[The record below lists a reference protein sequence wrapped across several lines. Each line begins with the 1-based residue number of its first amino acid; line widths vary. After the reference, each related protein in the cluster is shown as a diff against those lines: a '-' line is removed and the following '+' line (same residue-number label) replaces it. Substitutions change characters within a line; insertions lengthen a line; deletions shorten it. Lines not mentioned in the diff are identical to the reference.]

1 MKNVMNIII
10 ALIWFINGLLCKVLN
25 LVPRHQEIVSEIT
38 NYVHSKELTITIGI
52 LEILMC
58 FWVLSKIKPK
68 LNAIIQIIIIAS
80 MNIVEYII
88 TPHLLL
94 WGRFNCLFACLLI
107 LFIYLINFHSNKV
120 FKTNHYAFN
129 S

>member
-1 MKNVMNIII
+1 MKNTLNIII

-25 LVPRHQEIVSEIT
+25 LVPRHQEIVLEIT
-38 NYVHSKELTITIGI
+38 NSAYSKELTIMIGI

-58 FWVLSKIKPK
+58 FWVLSRIQPK
-68 LNAIIQIIIIAS
+68 FNAIIQIIIIAS
-80 MNIVEYII
+80 MNILEFIM

-94 WGRFNCLFACLLI
+94 WGKLNSVLAFLLI
-107 LFIYLINFHSNKV
+107 LFIYLTNFHSNKA
-120 FKTNHYAFN
+120 FKTKHYAFN

>member
-1 MKNVMNIII
+1 MKNILNIFI

-38 NYVHSKELTITIGI
+38 NSSYSKELTIIIGV

-58 FWVLSKIKPK
+58 FWILSKIQPK
-68 LNAIIQIIIIAS
+68 LNAAIQIGIIAL
-80 MNIVEYII
+80 MNILELII
-88 TPHLLL
+88 VPDLLL
-94 WGRFNCLFACLLI
+94 WGRYNSVFALLLI
-107 LFIYLINFHSNKV
+107 LFIYLTNFHLNKY
-120 FKTNHYAFN
+120 FKTKHYAFN